1 MTDDDLLRGE
11 LIALIDGVDAHMTFG
26 DAVAGFPIDA
36 MNRRAPN
43 VSYTPWHLLEHLRKT
58 QADILDYI
66 VNRSYIDL
74 DWPEDYWP
82 AEDATATPE
91 QWTATIDGFLDDA
104 AALRAIVSDPA
115 TDLTATIPG
124 TPGHTILREIRVVG
138 DHNAYHVGEF
148 ASLRQ
153 VMGTWP
159 GDRTE

>member
-1 MTDDDLLRGE
+1 MTDDDILRRE
-11 LIALIDGVDAHMTFG
+11 LIALIDGVDAHMTFRH
-26 DAVAGFPIDA
+26 AVADFPIEA

-43 VSYTPWHLLEHLRKT
+43 VSYTPWHLLEHLRIT

-66 VNRSYIDL
+66 VNRSYLGL
-74 DWPEDYWP
+74 DWPEAYWP
-82 AEDATATPE
+82 AIDAMATPE
-91 QWTATIDGFLDDA
+91 QWTTTVSGFLDDA
-104 AALRAIVSDPA
+104 TALRAIVSDPA
-115 TDLTATIPG
+115 TDLTATLAG